1 MNSKDRPI
9 IVNVEKL
16 TAWER
21 KEDEA
26 ETTYGEAVSL
36 EKRLMTVT
44 DNPTVVSDECYG
56 DGEVAASYSAN
67 MGGTL
72 DIGLTDLL
80 AKDRVLFYGETSEEG
95 TNIISKND
103 IGKYVI
109 VAYMSKQHGGKVKLT
124 KYMRVLFAPTQEQE
138 QQVTKSGRTW
148 NTKTLSGTY
157 MAEPE
162 TGVYKYVREQVDP
175 VTDKELI
182 TKWFSDA
189 EYHGEPTD

>member
-21 KEDEA
+21 KEDEV

-80 AKDRVLFYGETSEEG
+80 AKDRVLFYGEASEEG

-182 TKWFSDA
+182 AKWFSDA

>member
-182 TKWFSDA
+182 ATWFSDA

>member
-182 TKWFSDA
+182 AKWFSDA